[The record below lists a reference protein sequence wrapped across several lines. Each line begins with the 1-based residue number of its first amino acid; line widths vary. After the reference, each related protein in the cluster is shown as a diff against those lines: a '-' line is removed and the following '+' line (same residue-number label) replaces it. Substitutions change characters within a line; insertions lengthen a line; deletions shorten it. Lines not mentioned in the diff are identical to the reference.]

1 MRGSLRADI
10 TSRPWTID
18 GFDAVSHKFTRYLYL
33 SDRALLLHLGPTTHG
48 KLTPN
53 HIMCSSLVSHTAM
66 EVIFFHAPN
75 YHRKQAPTRPV
86 PDGKKQA

>member
-33 SDRALLLHLGPTTHG
+33 SDRAHV
-48 KLTPN
+48 
-53 HIMCSSLVSHTAM
+53 VSWPRFVSPST
-66 EVIFFHAPN
+66 
-75 YHRKQAPTRPV
+75 V
-86 PDGKKQA
+86 PFTWEP